1 MKDCEEGEKGEMC
14 GGGREGR
21 EEERRGDGG
30 RGPCTTRSR
39 HYDFLRAPGRD
50 MSSSIALPSGAAR
63 AVTTAVKRGHLQ
75 RPTSLAAHKAV
86 IGERSTSIIMLNRH
100 CKPRPWLWRSP
111 GGGGAQVAE
120 TLEAWPTHMS
130 AIALHVLTATV
141 HVMLGNVCLGNSN
154 SRARPSTASR
164 QTPMGA

>member
-1 MKDCEEGEKGEMC
+1 MRCVAGGERGEKNIEQAMGE
-14 GGGREGR
+14 GAHVI
-21 EEERRGDGG
+21 
-30 RGPCTTRSR
+30 TTRSR
-39 HYDFLRAPGRD
+39 HYELLRAPGRD

-86 IGERSTSIIMLNRH
+86 IGEMSTIIIMLNRH

-111 GGGGAQVAE
+111 GGRGGAQVAE

-130 AIALHVLTATV
+130 AIALHVLTAPV
-141 HVMLGNVCLGNSN
+141 HVMLGNVWLGNSN